1 MGRRSFVGTVHGNI
15 VQVGGGGGGGGGM
28 VGLGFSSLSFHCKVG
43 SCVGSSLLF
52 LEVVLLVWSG
62 DTLDV
67 KDFGKTWAVGVR
79 WTLSFF
85 HRLVCR
91 CDRMSP
97 FIYICCRS
105 VADVPQVVAPQYQ
118 HEGSRHLVLCPL

>member
-15 VQVGGGGGGGGGM
+15 VQVGGGGGGGGM
-28 VGLGFSSLSFHCKVG
+28 VRLGFSSLSFHCKVG
-43 SCVGSSLLF
+43 SCFGSSLLF

-97 FIYICCRS
+97 FLYLLSERCRC
-105 VADVPQVVAPQYQ
+105 ATVVAPQYQ
-118 HEGSRHLVLCPL
+118 HEGAVDT